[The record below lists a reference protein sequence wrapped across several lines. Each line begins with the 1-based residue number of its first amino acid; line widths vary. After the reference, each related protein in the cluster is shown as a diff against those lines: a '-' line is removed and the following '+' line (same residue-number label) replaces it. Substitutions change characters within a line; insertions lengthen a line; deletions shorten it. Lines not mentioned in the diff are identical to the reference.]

1 MKQSLFTLLL
11 LAMISILSGCCE
23 CIIGTGEIQSEDR
36 LLKAFTAIE
45 LKCST
50 DVIIRHK
57 SMDEKNNVVI
67 EAQPNLMPFIT
78 TKVSGSTLEIDMEG
92 CVKTNQPM
100 IVYVD
105 IDRIDKIS
113 NDGSGNITCTE
124 ELISDEL
131 EIHQNGSGNISAIVR
146 ANHLELNLHGSGNV
160 ELSGNGNKIDIES
173 NGSGSCD
180 ALMFIANEGKV
191 NLNGSGAVS
200 VFASK
205 EMNLELN
212 GSGSIHYGGKP
223 EKLNTKK
230 NGSGEIHEAQ

>member
-11 LAMISILSGCCE
+11 LAMISIISGCRQ
-23 CIIGTGEIQSEDR
+23 CITGTGDVQSEDR

-45 LKCST
+45 LKCSA

-57 SMDEKNNVVI
+57 SMDEKNNVMI
-67 EAQPNLMPFIT
+67 EAQPNLMPVIT
-78 TKVSGSTLEIDMEG
+78 TKVSGNKLEIDMEG
-92 CVKTNQPM
+92 CVKTNRPV

-105 IDRIDKIS
+105 IDKIDKIS
-113 NDGSGNITCTE
+113 NDGSGNITCGE
-124 ELISDEL
+124 ELISDEF
-131 EIHQNGSGNISAIVR
+131 EISQNGSGNISAIVR
-146 ANHLELNLHGSGNV
+146 TNHLELHLNGSGSV
-160 ELSGNGNKIDIES
+160 ELSGNGHKIEIES
-173 NGSGSCD
+173 NGSGTCD
-180 ALMFIANEGKV
+180 ALLFIAKEGEV

-200 VFASK
+200 VFAAK